1 MKDKILS
8 IIETIGLKL
17 QNWAWQK
24 RWGKDKGCVEYII
37 KSNEHILLT

>member
-1 MKDKILS
+1 MIDKILS

-24 RWGKDKGCVEYII
+24 RWGKPKGSGRTHY
-37 KSNEHILLT
+37 KNK